1 MILKLYNG
9 SMKKR
14 RTFTPRG
21 KANIV
26 LEVLAGN
33 RTLREIATEHKVHE
47 NQILRWKKQFFENA
61 GAAFEKDSTKKAG
74 EVKQLEEEK
83 EELFKKV
90 GQLTIEV
97 DWLKKK
103 SGFKK

>member
-1 MILKLYNG
+1 
-9 SMKKR
+9 MKKR
-14 RTFTPRG
+14 RRFTPKE

-33 RTLREIATEHKVHE
+33 QTLREVATEHKVHE
-47 NQILRWKKQFFENA
+47 NQIQRWKKQFLENA
-61 GAAFEKDSTKKAG
+61 GAAFEKDSTKKA
-74 EVKQLEEEK
+74 EEIKQLEEEK

-90 GQLTIEV
+90 GQLTIEA

-103 SGFKK
+103 SGFKKYR